1 MNFRDKAHLKLV
13 EAAIQRY
20 WSLKTNK
27 HKHTF
32 MGINSTDVISQQL
45 NQVEEKVMVEGKDVD
60 CSQLVTSS
68 QHVLGIESVISEELN
83 VESKVC

>member
-1 MNFRDKAHLKLV
+1 
-13 EAAIQRY
+13 
-20 WSLKTNK
+20 
-27 HKHTF
+27 

-45 NQVEEKVMVEGKDVD
+45 NQVEEKVMVEGKDMD

>member
-1 MNFRDKAHLKLV
+1 
-13 EAAIQRY
+13 
-20 WSLKTNK
+20 
-27 HKHTF
+27 